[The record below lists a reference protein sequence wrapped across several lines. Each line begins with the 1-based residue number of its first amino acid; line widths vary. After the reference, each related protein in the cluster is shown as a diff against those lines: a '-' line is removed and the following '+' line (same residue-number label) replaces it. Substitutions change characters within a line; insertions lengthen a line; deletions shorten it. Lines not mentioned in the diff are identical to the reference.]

1 MVMKITKMF
10 SELFIYIPR
19 SILEEEFT
27 ASLGEILMQES
38 ISKLIE
44 IAKTVRM
51 NDQQRNEQRNSF
63 VYGNTKIEN
72 EAITKE
78 MVEKLSQDVR
88 R

>member
-1 MVMKITKMF
+1 M
-10 SELFIYIPR
+10 
-19 SILEEEFT
+19 
-27 ASLGEILMQES
+27 SLREILMQES
-38 ISKLIE
+38 ISKLVE

-51 NDQQRNEQRNSF
+51 NDQQKNEQRNSF

-78 MVEKLSQDVR
+78 MVEKLSQDIR

>member
-1 MVMKITKMF
+1 MN
-10 SELFIYIPR
+10 S
-19 SILEEEFT
+19 
-27 ASLGEILMQES
+27 GEILMQAS
-38 ISKLIE
+38 ISKLVE

-51 NDQQRNEQRNSF
+51 SDEQKNEQRNSF

-78 MVEKLSQDVR
+78 LVEKLSQEVR